1 MSVARTLPSTGRR
14 VVGASPLKLAWWL
27 GPALALLVLATPARA
42 DVTLVMVRLGEK
54 PDLGLGQLS
63 CQGLN
68 RALALPEVLL
78 AKFGKPDALFAPDP
92 GALHQDV
99 GRPYNYIRPLAT
111 IEPTA
116 IRLGLPVDTRF
127 GLEQE
132 ARLEDELLDRRHDG
146 QLLVVAWEHNLLVK
160 MARQLMTRR
169 GGDPHRIPDWPREDF
184 DSIFVLSVPT
194 SGKPTFRIDHEG
206 LDGQSP
212 ICPAPAAPVPKRAII
227 DVGMVDAAVRDE
239 AVLNRRADCVVA
251 TPDAWFAVDEGD
263 APLLVTAPHVTRP
276 FREGAYRFED
286 GGGTGALARALH
298 RLSGA
303 TALYT
308 VDASPSDP
316 NYYDDNEFKQTV
328 ERLIGSKRPKL
339 LLDIHAS
346 HSNRPYDVDLGTMNG
361 ASLHGHAEWLAR
373 LVDALHAE
381 GLANLSLDYFPAAK
395 QQSLTKFAAAR
406 DVPAIQLEINSTWLH
421 PASNELGAHRFA
433 QLLQALVRFTAP
445 IASKAPTKAAAVEET
460 DLAALRCTS
469 RLPAA
474 R

>member
-1 MSVARTLPSTGRR
+1 MR
-14 VVGASPLKLAWWL
+14 PLKLAWWL
-27 GPALALLVLATPARA
+27 GHVVALLVVATPAVA
-42 DVTLVMVRLGEK
+42 DVTLVMVRHGEK

-68 RALALPEVLL
+68 RALALPDVLV
-78 AKFGKPDALFAPDP
+78 AKFGRPDALFAPDP
-92 GALHQDV
+92 GVHPDV
-99 GRPYNYIRPLAT
+99 GHDYNYIRPLAT

-146 QLLVVAWEHNLLVK
+146 QLLVVAWEHNLLVQ
-160 MARQLMTRR
+160 MARDLVARR
-169 GGDPHRIPDWPREDF
+169 GGDAKLVPDWPRDDF

-194 SGKPTFRIDHEG
+194 SGKPTLRIDHEG

-239 AVLNRRADCVVA
+239 AVLNSRADCVVA
-251 TPDAWFAVDEGD
+251 APDAWFAVDEGD

-298 RLSGA
+298 RLTGA
-303 TALYT
+303 SAVYT

-316 NYYDDNEFKQTV
+316 NYYDDNEFKRTV
-328 ERLIGSKRPKL
+328 ERLIGSQRPKL

-346 HSNRPYDVDLGTMNG
+346 HFNRPYEVDLGTMNG
-361 ASLHGHAEWLAR
+361 ASLLGQTEWLTR

-381 GLANLSLDYFPAAK
+381 GLTNLSLDYFAAAK
-395 QQSLTKFAAAR
+395 QQSLTKFASTHG
-406 DVPAIQLEINSTWLH
+406 VPAIQLEINSTWLH
-421 PASNELGAHRFA
+421 PSRSELEAHRFS
-433 QLLQALVRFTAP
+433 QLLEALVRFTKP
-445 IASKAPTKAAAVEET
+445 VSSPAPTKGAVKET